1 MVVDMVDEEVT
12 VGLVD
17 VEVTADLVVVVEV
30 VVSVVTTQMM
40 TIRSLPLEPL
50 KTRVLLKK
58 EIGPQ
63 KDVAMVDHE
72 VPTAEVVVEV
82 STMVMLVKRDDPEE
96 HLNATVALGEG
107 VLLLPYDDM
116 ISLFNF
122 CFFISIDYLFFFL
135 VLL

>member
-1 MVVDMVDEEVT
+1 MVVDLVDEEVTVT

-17 VEVTADLVVVVEV
+17 VEVTVDLVVVVVV

-58 EIGPQ
+58 EIGTQ

-72 VPTAEVVVEV
+72 VPTVEAVVEV

-96 HLNATVALGEG
+96 HLNATVALGEETISSVKVLEG
-107 VLLLPYDDM
+107 VTGEQKLMKLPR
-116 ISLFNF
+116 
-122 CFFISIDYLFFFL
+122 
-135 VLL
+135 

>member
-1 MVVDMVDEEVT
+1 MVVDLVDEEVT

-17 VEVTADLVVVVEV
+17 VEVTVDLVVDVEV
-30 VVSVVTTQMM
+30 AVLVVTTQTT
-40 TIRSLPLEPL
+40 TIRSLPLGLL
-50 KTRVLLKK
+50 KTRVLSKK

-63 KDVAMVDHE
+63 RDVTMVDHE

-116 ISLFNF
+116 ICLFNC
-122 CFFISIDYLFFFL
+122 CFYQY
-135 VLL
+135 